1 MRPERSGRRW
11 LALVAVVLGLLVV
24 QLAGFAHMPLF
35 GVRPELLLVFV
46 LGVALQRGASEG
58 LVVGMLTGFLAD
70 LVGGYLVG
78 LSAVSYGA
86 AGWAA
91 GFIGDRVYPDRG
103 LVVLAIVAGGTILS
117 QLVYVAGASAFGLPW
132 PPVDGLVRVTLAL
145 TGYHLLLV
153 PVVYPIA
160 RWAAG
165 VLAARS
171 GDAGLET

>member
-1 MRPERSGRRW
+1 VRPERSGRRW

-86 AGWAA
+86 SGWAA

-132 PPVDGLVRVTLAL
+132 PPVDGLVEGDVGSDRVPPAL
-145 TGYHLLLV
+145 G
-153 PVVYPIA
+153 A
-160 RWAAG
+160 RCVSHRPLG
-165 VLAARS
+165 RRGAR
-171 GDAGLET
+171 GPQRRRRP